1 MSKARLQAALN
12 ALTEISTQQYRAEVG
27 DRFVTSLYVSP
38 ELIEREIMSEI
49 AFVRPTKRG
58 DVPKPIKDNAKQLAQ
73 ECYNNI
79 LAKARN
85 SGIVSVEPYGS
96 NGSVITA
103 DGSGSNFKA
112 IYEVTKS
119 ATGLLKNRI
128 NRLLEKV
135 NFDPIKDN
143 IFDIGHNEGSNADI
157 QIGQAFA
164 RAINDTPTKQFLA
177 TLPLPEI
184 KHISE
189 IASSFS
195 KNGDKRFVVQTILE
209 AKGPNRAKNE
219 ALFRK
224 IFLSEARKFIDNN
237 DWANQESSDSYL
249 DTVRKELINAGVRKK
264 GRAKKETINRTSS
277 RATKTDTIKG
287 KGGKVEPFD
296 PDLTTGIKKKS
307 QGSYISMINLINARL
322 PPAIRANMTGPRLHN
337 KTGRFSESA
346 KVISI
351 TETPQGYPRLNYTY
365 QRSPYDVFDPVL
377 GKAPWNTPGRDPKAL
392 IERSIRDIAKDL
404 AIGRFYVKRAT

>member
-1 MSKARLQAALN
+1 MSKVRLQEALN
-12 ALTEISTQQYRAEVG
+12 RLTEVSTKEYRAQIG
-27 DRFVTSLYVSP
+27 DKFITSLYVSP
-38 ELIEREIMSEI
+38 ELIEAEILSEI

-58 DVPKPIKDNAKQLAQ
+58 DVPKPIKDSAKNLAT

-79 LAKARN
+79 ISRAKN
-85 SGIVSVEPYGS
+85 SGLVSIEPYGAT
-96 NGSVITA
+96 GSVLTA
-103 DGSGSNFKA
+103 DGSGSNFKL

-135 NFDPIKDN
+135 NFKPIEGN

-164 RAINDTPTKQFLA
+164 KVINDVPTKRLLSG
-177 TLPLPEI
+177 LPLPEI
-184 KHISE
+184 KHITE

-219 ALFRK
+219 AQFRK
-224 IFLSEARKFIDNN
+224 IFLAEVKKYISTN

-249 DTVRKELINAGVRKK
+249 DTVRKQLINSAIKRGGKGKK
-264 GRAKKETINRTSS
+264 QTLNKTSS
-277 RATKTDTIKG
+277 
-287 KGGKVEPFD
+287 KVS
-296 PDLTTGIKKKS
+296 TTGTIRQKRKADSFKADLDLKPTKKAS
-307 QGSYISMINLINARL
+307 RSYTSIINFINMRL
-322 PPAIRANMTGPRLHN
+322 PPAVRANMTGSRLHN
-337 KTGRFSESA
+337 RTGRLSESA
-346 KVISI
+346 KVVSI
-351 TETPQGYPRLNYTY
+351 TETPQGYPRINYSY
-365 QRSPYDVFDPVL
+365 QRNPYDVFDPVL
-377 GKAPWNTPGRDPKAL
+377 GKAPWNTPGRDPKTL
-392 IERSIRDIAKDL
+392 MERSIRDVAREL